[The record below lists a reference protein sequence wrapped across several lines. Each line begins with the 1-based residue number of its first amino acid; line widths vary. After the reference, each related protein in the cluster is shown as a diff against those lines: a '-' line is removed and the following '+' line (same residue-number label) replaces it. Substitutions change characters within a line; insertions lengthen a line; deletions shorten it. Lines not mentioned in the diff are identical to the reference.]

1 MTKQEE
7 WALLLK
13 QKNRLRLQVES
24 LKTQLSKKESK
35 LIKVNKRIRTM
46 NSIEVNR
53 KIQWLKGIKY

>member
-35 LIKVNKRIRTM
+35 LIKVYKRIRT
-46 NSIEVNR
+46 IENE
-53 KIQWLKGIKY
+53 